1 MKTLTLFSLFY
12 LLAELLLANKYDCI
26 IATKKYEEIYDI
38 PKNLLLSM
46 SLTESGRRIKNGEF
60 ISWPWTINKK
70 GKGKFF
76 DNKETA
82 INYVKEY
89 TNACK
94 NSTMLGIW
102 SHGMYFQAT
111 HFYELIFKLCPDTPK
126 ICAQALEPYYFMKNE
141 NYRFNK
147 IFKNQRVLVI
157 TSHVETTKQ
166 QIALALDNIYDKP
179 IFDTTTKFHLYKPPQ
194 QNAGNSDNQC
204 YKVHLQKMKED
215 LDNIAK
221 DFDFTIALVSCGGFG
236 MLISDYIYKMNRN
249 VIYVGGALQLYF
261 GIMGNRWRT
270 NANITP
276 LYNSYWTDV
285 LNEDKPE
292 SLTKNSFLCENSC
305 YW

>member
-1 MKTLTLFSLFY
+1 MDLTKPFDYKTKEESFIKLQDY
-12 LLAELLLANKYDCI
+12 I
-26 IATKKYEEIYDI
+26 IEKLK
-38 PKNLLLSM
+38 
-46 SLTESGRRIKNGEF
+46 
-60 ISWPWTINKK
+60 
-70 GKGKFF
+70 
-76 DNKETA
+76 NKETFFIGRLSGNEPNLCGKILKKQNIPNVLLHEMLHTA
-82 INYVKEY
+82 GICFKSLDDARDYVKEY

-111 HFYELIFKLCPDTPK
+111 HFYELIFKLSPDTPK

-141 NYRFNK
+141 NYRFNE
-147 IFKNQRVLVI
+147 IFQNQRVLVI
-157 TSHVETTKQ
+157 TSHVETTKR
-166 QIALALDNIYDKP
+166 QIALSLNNIYDKP
-179 IFDTTTKFHLYKPPQ
+179 IFDTTTSFHLYKPPQ

-236 MLISDYIYKMNRN
+236 MLISDYIYKMNKS

-276 LYNSYWTDV
+276 LYNSYWTNV